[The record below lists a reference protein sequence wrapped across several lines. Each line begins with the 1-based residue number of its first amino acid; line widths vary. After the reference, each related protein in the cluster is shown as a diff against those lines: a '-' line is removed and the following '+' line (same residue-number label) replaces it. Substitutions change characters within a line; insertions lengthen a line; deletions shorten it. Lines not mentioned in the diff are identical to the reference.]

1 MPELGRNSVGSE
13 PREAGDL
20 ASVDTGSSRLG
31 RTSRWPIVGMVTTIA
46 LLHILG
52 VALLLS
58 APRGAG
64 NTGPLS
70 IGIGIT
76 AYALGLRHAFDADH
90 IAAIDNTTRKLVG
103 ELRRPVSV
111 GFWFSLG
118 HSTVVL
124 GLTLALALGAH
135 ALAGPIRDERST
147 LHQVTGVI
155 GATVSGLFLYVI
167 AAINLALMLGAV
179 RTLRA
184 GRSGQIVTED
194 ADAATVVGPM
204 TRIFGR
210 VVRSIRRPRQM
221 YPLGLL
227 FGLGFD
233 TATEVGLLVL
243 AASSAAAGVPWY
255 SLIALPL
262 LFAAGM
268 SLLDTADGLVMRYA
282 YGWAFEKP
290 RRRMHYDLGVTAL
303 SVGVAFIVG
312 SIQLVSLIGNGLH
325 LDGGLWEWTDDLDLS
340 IVGLGI
346 GIAFLVVW
354 ATAFAAATMSR
365 NRKL

>member
-1 MPELGRNSVGSE
+1 MVPHVG
-13 PREAGDL
+13 G
-20 ASVDTGSSRLG
+20 GSL
-31 RTSRWPIVGMVTTIA
+31 WPIAGMVTTIV
-46 LLHILG
+46 LLHLLG
-52 VALLLS
+52 FALLLN
-58 APRGAG
+58 APQDADHS
-64 NTGPLS
+64 GPIGLGV
-70 IGIGIT
+70 GIGIT
-76 AYALGLRHAFDADH
+76 AYVLGLRHAFDADH

-118 HSTVVL
+118 HSSVVL

-135 ALAGPIRDERST
+135 ALAGPIRDETST
-147 LHQVTGVI
+147 LHQVTGII
-155 GATVSGLFLYVI
+155 GTAVSGLFLYVI
-167 AAINLALMLGAV
+167 AAINLVLLLGAV

-184 GRSGQIVTED
+184 VRPDRIAAED
-194 ADAATVVGPM
+194 AGAATVRGPM

-210 VVRSIRRPRQM
+210 VVRSIRRPWQM

-255 SLIALPL
+255 SLLALPL

-268 SLLDTADGLVMRYA
+268 SLLDTADGLVMRHA

-290 RRRMHYDLGVTAL
+290 GRRLHYDVGVTAL

-312 SIQLVSLIGNGLH
+312 SIQLVSLIGNGLRF
-325 LDGGLWEWTDDLDLS
+325 DGGLWAWTNEVDFS
-340 IVGLGI
+340 TVGLGI
-346 GIAFLVVW
+346 GILFIVVW
-354 ATAFAAATMSR
+354 AAAFAASRVSR